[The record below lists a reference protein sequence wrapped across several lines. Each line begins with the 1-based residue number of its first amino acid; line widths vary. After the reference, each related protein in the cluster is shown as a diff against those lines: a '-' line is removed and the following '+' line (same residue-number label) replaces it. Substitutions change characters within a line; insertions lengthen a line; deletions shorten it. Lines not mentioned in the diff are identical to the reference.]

1 MSTRVGTSQ
10 RKKPAAIAEKRLIG
24 LLGPAFVA
32 AVAYVDPGNVAANL
46 MAVLIQYLSAKLG
59 IATGKS
65 LPEILGERL
74 NRGPRLLFWAQAQIV
89 AIATD
94 LAEVVGGAVA
104 LHLLFG
110 LPLLLGGC
118 IVGAVSLVLLLVQ
131 SRRRQRTFEFVVM
144 GLLLVIVIGFLAGL
158 VVSGPDWK
166 QVGEGLVP
174 RFEGTQTVLLAA
186 SMLGATVMPHAI
198 YLHSSLARDRHG
210 KASQEVIPR
219 LVKATRLDVVI
230 SLIVAG
236 GVNIG
241 MLLLAATSLAGRGG
255 TDSIEGAHAA
265 ITSALGPTIGVI
277 FAIGLLASGLAST
290 SVGAYAGAEIMA
302 GMLRIRVPLVL
313 QRLITLIPAL
323 MVIGVGLDPT
333 KTLVVSQV
341 ILSIGIPFAVI
352 PLALYTGR
360 RSIMGTLVNPTAVK
374 ATIWAVAALIVT
386 LNVALIWLTITGA
399 A

>member
-1 MSTRVGTSQ
+1 
-10 RKKPAAIAEKRLIG
+10 
-24 LLGPAFVA
+24 
-32 AVAYVDPGNVAANL
+32 
-46 MAVLIQYLSAKLG
+46 
-59 IATGKS
+59 
-65 LPEILGERL
+65 
-74 NRGPRLLFWAQAQIV
+74 
-89 AIATD
+89 
-94 LAEVVGGAVA
+94 
-104 LHLLFG
+104 
-110 LPLLLGGC
+110 
-118 IVGAVSLVLLLVQ
+118 
-131 SRRRQRTFEFVVM
+131 
-144 GLLLVIVIGFLAGL
+144 